1 MRLFSVP
8 SKYCRSNPREI
19 ERKFLW
25 FRRKRIVYAPHA
37 IRINYLEW
45 NGLWWDFSCSCIH
58 CNVEFETQSDDYEL
72 IDNGVLKKI
81 PPKNKPYFS
90 DDIQPYLTDRWAK
103 FVKGENADG

>member
-1 MRLFSVP
+1 
-8 SKYCRSNPREI
+8 
-19 ERKFLW
+19 
-25 FRRKRIVYAPHA
+25 
-37 IRINYLEW
+37 
-45 NGLWWDFSCSCIH
+45 
-58 CNVEFETQSDDYEL
+58 VEFETQSDDYEL